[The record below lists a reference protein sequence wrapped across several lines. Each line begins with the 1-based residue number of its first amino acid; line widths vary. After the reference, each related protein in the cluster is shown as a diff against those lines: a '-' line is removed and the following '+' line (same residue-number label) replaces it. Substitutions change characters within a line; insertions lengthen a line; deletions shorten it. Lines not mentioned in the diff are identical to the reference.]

1 MSPPSSPDPT
11 VRTASEFN
19 AALRALIESAHDNGV
34 DVEGGWECR
43 TSSEVPDWDV
53 VVVEFDERAG
63 AADE

>member
-1 MSPPSSPDPT
+1 MSPSSPSDRT

-43 TSSEVPDWDV
+43 TPPDAPDWDV
-53 VVVEFDERAG
+53 VVVEFSGRAG